1 MVQEEQFD
9 WVSDYGISFMVF
21 KMNIRLIKGI
31 LFVALL
37 LFPLLR
43 AQVNNPMDYQRW
55 NKLDINKVATVFNN
69 VGMLCDGNNQNAN
82 NARSPSFQYP
92 QGSGKDYGTCVA
104 VVVGAP
110 FPQDPAVVG
119 GVNPENFPYLDGTMD
134 EGPADFWN
142 EEHFAPYQ
150 EFVNPTKACISTDP
164 TSWPQ
169 TWPASLPNYYPVD
182 GMSGEIIT
190 NNNLPTIPILLDPE
204 TGWPGAGIDGKTIA
218 DQESFSF
225 MFGWGGTDQIG
236 STSNETRWLR
246 TQLMMRSMAW
256 EGSLY
261 ESFIVWV
268 FIVRNPTD
276 KPIVDMSM
284 GVHADYG
291 FFPAFIQGIG
301 QDDDRHYYDPNLQL
315 AYGWDDNGYEENPI
329 GGGTLNGDEIAWGG
343 VLILKMPGGDGKV
356 KAYDAAHFWEG
367 QTSNSGSGGN
377 PEMYYQW
384 NLLNEDDPHDS
395 DGDGI
400 DDDFDRNGIPDVQE
414 GGPGY
419 YVGTG
424 ADGLQVLGSD
434 KFTLQP
440 GEVDT
445 LIFATIFGAT
455 EQEIKTN
462 SQRAIS
468 LYTNNWKPLKAPP
481 PPVVESFI
489 DDKKVTLVWGT
500 NSEYDPK
507 FEGYKV
513 YRSQDNGQTWG
524 TESFTDFQGGTH
536 YIPLAQYDLE
546 NGIKGYY
553 QSLPEYAWY
562 YLGDDKWNEL
572 RFVVN
577 GDSLLGFDLGDH
589 KLSYFEDGDTV
600 SVYVDRTVLNGVEY
614 RYYVAAYDS
623 GNGIIGPL
631 ENSAASKPNDYNN
644 TVSVRPELPV
654 AVDNLNEIRVVPN
667 PYIISEI
674 WETSWNEH
682 LLQFTGLPEQAT
694 IKLFNSNG
702 DLIKTLTKDNS
713 SSIMEWDLKNE
724 YNQQTAPGVY
734 FYVVTSPIGSTT
746 GKFFV
751 IL

>member
-1 MVQEEQFD
+1 MLN
-9 WVSDYGISFMVF
+9 
-21 KMNIRLIKGI
+21 KMKYI
-31 LFVALL
+31 LVKSVVFVALL
-37 LFPLLR
+37 LVSTII
-43 AQVNNPMDYQRW
+43 AQQNNPMDNQRW
-55 NKLDINKVATVFNN
+55 NKLDINKIATVFNN
-69 VGMLCDGNNQNAN
+69 SGMLCDGNNQNYN
-82 NARSPSFQYP
+82 NARPPAFEYP
-92 QGSGKDYGTCVA
+92 QGSSKQYGTCVA

-142 EEHFAPYQ
+142 EEHFAPYP
-150 EFVNPTKACISTDP
+150 EFVNPTKACISSDP
-164 TSWPQ
+164 SSWPQ
-169 TWPASLPNYYPVD
+169 QWPTSIPNYYPVD

-190 NNNLPTIPILLDPE
+190 NNNLPSVPLLLDPQ
-204 TGWPGAGIDGKTIA
+204 TGWPGAGLNGETLA
-218 DQESFSF
+218 DQEALSF

-236 STSNETRWLR
+236 SGSSQTRWLR

-284 GVHADYG
+284 GVHLDLS

-301 QDDDRHYYDPNLQL
+301 QDDDRHYYDPDLQL
-315 AYGWDDNGYEENPI
+315 AYGWDDNGFEENPV
-329 GGGTLNGDEIAWGG
+329 GGGTLTGDDIAWGG
-343 VLILKMPGGDGKV
+343 VVILQMPGGDGKV
-356 KAYDAAHFWEG
+356 KTYDATHFWEG
-367 QTSNSGSGGN
+367 QTTSSGSGGD
-377 PEMYYQW
+377 PEMYYKW

-400 DDDFDRNGIPDVQE
+400 DDDFDKNGIPDIQE

-419 YVGTG
+419 YIGTG

-434 KFTLQP
+434 KFTLEP
-440 GEVDT
+440 GSVDT
-445 LIFATIFGAT
+445 LIFATVFGST

-468 LYTNNWKPLKAPP
+468 LFANDWKPLKAPP
-481 PPVVESFI
+481 PPVVESFS
-489 DDKKVTLVWGT
+489 DDRKVTLIWGT

-507 FEGYKV
+507 FEGYKI

-524 TESFTDFQGGTH
+524 TESFLDFQGGTH
-536 YIPLAQYDLE
+536 YIPLAQFDLE

-553 QSLPEYAWY
+553 QTLPEYAWF
-562 YLGDDKWNEL
+562 YLGDDNWNSL
-572 RFVVN
+572 RFVVE
-577 GDSLLGFDLGDH
+577 GDILPGFDLGGH
-589 KLSYFEDGDTV
+589 KLNYFEDGDTV
-600 SVYVDRTVLNGVEY
+600 NVYVDRTVLNGVEY
-614 RYYVAAYDS
+614 RYYIAAYDS

-631 ENSAASKPNDYNN
+631 ENSAASKPNEHNN
-644 TVSVRPELPV
+644 TVSIRPELPV
-654 AVDNLNEIRVVPN
+654 STTNLDNVRVVPN
-667 PYIISEI
+667 PYYVSEI
-674 WETSWNEH
+674 WETGWNEH

-694 IKLFNSNG
+694 IRIFNATG
-702 DLIKTLTKDNS
+702 DLIKTLTKDSNS
-713 SSIMEWDLKNE
+713 SILEWELKNE
-724 YNQQTAPGVY
+724 YNQLCAPGVY
-734 FYVVTSPIGSTT
+734 FYFLTSPIGTT
-746 GKFFV
+746 KGKFFV